1 MAGDVTI
8 RRLDE
13 MSAYG
18 RGVFVTVGADLG
30 ITSFGINVE
39 RWPACSNEYP
49 EHDETGVG
57 QEEVY
62 LVLRGSATLRAGG
75 EEYPLEPGTFARVGP
90 RQVRKL
96 LPGPE
101 GADVLCLG
109 GIPGEAFRPSGPTT
123 E

>member
-1 MAGDVTI
+1 M
-8 RRLDE
+8 
-13 MSAYG
+13 
-18 RGVFVTVGADLG
+18 FVTVGADLG

-39 RWPACSNEYP
+39 RWPACSNGYP